1 MKRAG
6 KIARLTL
13 GLLLIIFGIHGFTG
27 FMGERVLPLE
37 AVAAL
42 ECLSAMGYVIPFLS
56 GLAILSGILLLAN
69 ILVPVVISIATTL
82 VVSVLL
88 FHLMLHPRGILFAII
103 ALAAAI
109 VVIIEHKD
117 GFRSILHTHRTTE

>member
-27 FMGERVLPLE
+27 IMGERILPYE
-37 AVAAL
+37 ALSAL

-56 GLAILSGILLLAN
+56 GLAVVSGALLLGN
-69 ILVPVVISIATTL
+69 ILVPVVIAVATTL
-82 VVSVLL
+82 VTAVLL
-88 FHLMLHPRGILFAII
+88 FHLMLHPRGMLFALIAMVAAILVIIDHKDVFAAILF
-103 ALAAAI
+103 
-109 VVIIEHKD
+109 D
-117 GFRSILHTHRTTE
+117 HRTDE